1 MICFFHFRDGA
12 TKLKLEG
19 GRGGGLETMLK
30 DKVGPTM
37 VGSDGQEI
45 F

>member
-1 MICFFHFRDGA
+1 MICFFNFRDGA

-19 GRGGGLETMLK
+19 GRGGLETMLK